1 MYFIGD
7 AYSIYI
13 SAIYFVFCII
23 ICSYFLLN
31 LTVAVM
37 LENFSS
43 LNKSEEQYNQK
54 IEKMLRTARLTL
66 HAQVFIRMMA
76 GSLAA
81 KQALKEQKKLE

>member
-7 AYSIYI
+7 AYNIYI
-13 SAIYFVFCII
+13 SAMYFVFCII

-43 LNKSEEQYNQK
+43 LNRNEEAYNKKIQK
-54 IEKMLRTARLTL
+54 ILRTTRLAF
-66 HAQVFIRMMA
+66 HASIFIRMMA
-76 GSLAA
+76 GSMPVS
-81 KQALKEQKKLE
+81 KAL

>member
-7 AYSIYI
+7 AYNIYV
-13 SAIYFVFCII
+13 SAMYFVFCII

-43 LNKSEEQYNQK
+43 LNKSEDLYKQK
-54 IEKMLRTARLTL
+54 IEKMLRTARLALT
-66 HAQVFIRMMA
+66 AQVFIRMMTGA
-76 GSLAA
+76 VAA
-81 KQALKEQKKLE
+81 KQALKEN